1 MRVTIPKSVREKLC
15 VKDVNFLTYLE
26 TRNKNVE
33 INTIEFDLDERIN
46 LIQGN
51 KKDGTI
57 IKLTK
62 LVI

>member
-33 INTIEFDLDERIN
+33 INTIEFDLD
-46 LIQGN
+46 
-51 KKDGTI
+51 
-57 IKLTK
+57 
-62 LVI
+62 